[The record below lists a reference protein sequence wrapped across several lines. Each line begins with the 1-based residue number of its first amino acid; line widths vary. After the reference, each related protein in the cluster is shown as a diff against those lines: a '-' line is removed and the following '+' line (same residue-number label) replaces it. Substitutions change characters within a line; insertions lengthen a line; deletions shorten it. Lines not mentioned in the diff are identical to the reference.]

1 MIAYVRTDK
10 IGSTPI
16 FATIIN
22 LNLLIMEKLEYS
34 IINFAY
40 FTANFPSN
48 FIKECWK
55 EDGQIK
61 IDHLTKKLVS
71 YKETGFISIGSFM
84 NFFFDLDRTNQEK
97 LVLWI
102 DKNYSYRG

>member
-1 MIAYVRTDK
+1 MFT
-10 IGSTPI
+10 
-16 FATIIN
+16 
-22 LNLLIMEKLEYS
+22 LEQS

-48 FIKECWK
+48 FIKECWI

-71 YKETGFISIGSFM
+71 YKETGFISVGSFIK
-84 NFFFDLDRTNQEK
+84 FFFDLDRTNQEK

-102 DKNYSYRG
+102 NEHYSYRG